1 MAHFRTLLALAAA
14 ALATA
19 CRTSTQCDC
28 LAPMAVVFGSVTGTT
43 APVTVDLRTADGD
56 CTGASAPSEKLN
68 AARPNDRGE
77 YELSFYHQRAG
88 PLCLVVT
95 AQTLELPLVSVTR
108 RVPVSLG
115 APSVVDQPRFRV
127 DLTFTAP

>member
-1 MAHFRTLLALAAA
+1 MAHVRTLLALAAA

-56 CTGASAPSEKLN
+56 CTGTSAPSDKLN

-95 AQTLELPLVSVTR
+95 AQTLELPLLSVTR
-108 RVPVSLG
+108 RLPVSLG
-115 APSVVDQPRFRV
+115 APSVVVSPRFRV
-127 DLTFTAP
+127 DLTFPGP